1 MKMQNYVIFVKK
13 KKKKKWI
20 ENKYLKDKKIS

>member
-13 KKKKKWI
+13 KKKKWI
-20 ENKYLKDKKIS
+20 ENKYFKDKKIS